1 LRGKKI
7 LWGYTIV
14 FDERKLGITHF
25 IMLIKRTNEKMDER
39 VIEGIISMESEKLA
53 RQFGITIESSA
64 YIHGEYDW
72 MITFFADDILHAK
85 NFSNKLMTLYY
96 TGTEKITIL
105 QTMMFIRKHY
115 VLNPEKQKLKEFL

>member
-1 LRGKKI
+1 LREKKI

-14 FDERKLGITHF
+14 FDERKLGKTHF

>member
-1 LRGKKI
+1 
-7 LWGYTIV
+7 
-14 FDERKLGITHF
+14 
-25 IMLIKRTNEKMDER
+25 MDER

>member
-1 LRGKKI
+1 LREKKI